1 MRILQTDEDWQEP
14 EKQTSL
20 QFDNPKYIISMHD
33 IIIDNIVTGVFFVKS
48 FNASLS
54 SAFSLTVRVF
64 REWRRQETC
73 WAPQILSMMEK
84 ETW

>member
-33 IIIDNIVTGVFFVKS
+33 IIIDNIVTGVFFVRDGVTKKNCCS
-48 FNASLS
+48 FGFCPNYLCIS
-54 SAFSLTVRVF
+54 SGGPIRVTF
-64 REWRRQETC
+64 GG
-73 WAPQILSMMEK
+73 
-84 ETW
+84 

>member
-1 MRILQTDEDWQEP
+1 MRILQTDEDWLEP

-20 QFDNPKYIISMHD
+20 QFDNPKHIISMHD
-33 IIIDNIVTGVFFVKS
+33 IIDNIVTGVFFVKS

-73 WAPQILSMMEK
+73 WAPQILSKEQ